1 MLYHGELRRHSA
13 GESGCHRDSGLA
25 VATSGVV
32 AAVFGVGIEP
42 VWQCLFLGVSVWKL
56 QVWVKCLW
64 QVWFGYSLWQCSDS
78 EC

>member
-32 AAVFGVGIEP
+32 AAVVGVGIEP
-42 VWQCLFLGVSVWKL
+42 VAVFVFGVSVWKL
-56 QVWVKCLW
+56 
-64 QVWFGYSLWQCSDS
+64 
-78 EC
+78 